1 MSCLLAKA
9 RYQKVERLR
18 VSYQF
23 KWVYDKGRR
32 YNSPLFTFF
41 ALKNNEPMSRLGVT
55 VTKKIGN
62 AVERNRCK
70 RILREIFRQNKT
82 LLIKPYDLV
91 FNVKKAMI
99 TTPFQEVKTEFLRL
113 LNFLQKDLKS

>member
-1 MSCLLAKA
+1 MPLSTNT
-9 RYQKVERLR
+9 RYQKFERLR

-41 ALKNNEPMSRLGVT
+41 VLKNNEPVSRLGVT

-70 RILREIFRQNKT
+70 RILREIFRRNKT
-82 LLIKPYDLV
+82 LLTASYDLV
-91 FNVKKAMI
+91 FNVKKAAV
-99 TTPFQEVKTEFLRL
+99 TASYQEMLTEFLRL
-113 LNFLQKDLKS
+113 LKFLEKV

>member
-1 MSCLLAKA
+1 MSCSSIKA
-9 RYQKVERLR
+9 CYQKAERLR
-18 VSYQF
+18 VSRQF

-32 YNSPLFTFF
+32 YHSPLFTLFV
-41 ALKNNEPMSRLGVT
+41 LKNNEPVSRLGVT
-55 VTKKIGN
+55 VTRKIGN

-82 LLIKPYDLV
+82 LLINPYDLV

-99 TTPFQEVKTEFLRL
+99 ATSFQEIKAEFLRL
-113 LNFLQKDLKS
+113 LSLLQKG